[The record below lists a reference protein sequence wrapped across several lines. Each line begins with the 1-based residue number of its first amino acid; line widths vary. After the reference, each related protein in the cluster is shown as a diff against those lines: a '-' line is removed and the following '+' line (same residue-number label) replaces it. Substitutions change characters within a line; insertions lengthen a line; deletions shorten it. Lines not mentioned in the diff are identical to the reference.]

1 MMNNLFA
8 EPMSDFDQFI
18 AAGHTPMM
26 AQYHTLKTAHPDC
39 LLFYRMGDFYELF
52 YDDALI
58 ASKILDITLTRRG
71 KNQGD
76 EIPMCGVPF
85 HAHDSYLAKLIRAG
99 HKVAICEQTE
109 TPEQA
114 KKRGGSKALVNRD
127 VVRIVTAGT
136 LTEDH
141 LLPASTNNYI
151 AAFSQL
157 AGQNAVAWCDV
168 STGEFVVS
176 PTGDADHITLL
187 KRIDAAEILVNDQN
201 LSDLNQFESA
211 KITRQV
217 KQIFDPENAR
227 NRLQQLFG
235 VATLESFGA
244 FSRAELSAAGAL
256 LSYIER
262 TQKGRLPYLQPLRQ
276 IHQTQCL
283 EIDPATARHLELT
296 RTQTGERQGSLID
309 TIDYT
314 LTQAGARLLQRRLL
328 APSYDINEI
337 NARLDDIDACANNS
351 DLLDQLRTDLKHVG
365 DIERAVAR
373 LSCDRGGPR
382 DLLSL
387 RSTITIAGQIK
398 KYLLAQN
405 SCLNHYA
412 IKLNI
417 SNNVATYL
425 DNLTRAIKDTCPML
439 ARDGGFIQKG
449 YSSDLDHFIKLR
461 DESRRLIANLEQKY
475 KLETGIDSL
484 KIAHNNILG
493 YFIEVTSKHAD
504 KLMVITGQKNHAD
517 GINGSNPFI
526 HRQTMAT
533 CARFT
538 TPELST
544 LERDILSATE
554 KSLALELKLFDEFV
568 ATTKQLAP
576 ELHNIASA
584 LSELDVASS
593 LAELKI
599 QNNYTRPV
607 LTDRFDFDVS
617 NARHPVV
624 ENALRKFAKDFTP
637 NSISLHPDTR
647 MVLLTGPNMAGKS
660 TYLRTAALMAILAQA
675 GIPVPAEAAKIG
687 LVDKVF
693 SRVGASDDLAKGQST
708 FMMEMVETATILH
721 RATNR
726 SLVILDEIGRGTATY
741 DGLAIAWSCLEYLH
755 NVNQSRAIFA
765 THYHE
770 LTQLKST
777 LDHLALST
785 MKVQEWNGD
794 IIFMHQVID
803 GAADKS
809 YGVHV
814 AKLAGLPAP
823 AITRA
828 EQVLNHITETG
839 LDSKTMADQLPVFD
853 VHAPSAPAPHPAIQ
867 ELEKADLDSLTPRQ
881 ALDLLYELRRKL

>member
-1 MMNNLFA
+1 MMNNLFSKDS
-8 EPMSDFDQFI
+8 SDFENFV

-26 AQYHTLKTAHPDC
+26 AQYHTLKAAHPDC

-151 AAFSQL
+151 ASYAQL
-157 AGQNAVAWCDV
+157 AGQSAVAWCDV
-168 STGEFVVS
+168 STGEFSVS
-176 PTGDADHITLL
+176 PATATDYVTVL
-187 KRIDAAEILVNDQN
+187 KRIDAAEILITDTHSFDNN
-201 LSDLNQFESA
+201 LFECE
-211 KITRQV
+211 KITKQPKQV
-217 KQIFDPENAR
+217 FDPENAR
-227 NRLQQLFG
+227 ARLQNLFG
-235 VATLESFGA
+235 VSTLEGFGA

-262 TQKGRLPYLQPLRQ
+262 TQKGRIPYLKPLRQ

-283 EIDPATARHLELT
+283 EIDQSTARHLELT
-296 RTQTGERQGSLID
+296 RTQTGERRGSLID

-314 LTQAGARLLQRRLL
+314 VTQAGARLLQRRLL
-328 APSYDINEI
+328 APSCDINEI
-337 NARLDDIDACANNS
+337 NARFDDIESCAA
-351 DLLDQLRTDLKHVG
+351 DQNHLNYIRQDLKHVT

-382 DLLSL
+382 DLLSIS
-387 RSTITIAGQIK
+387 STIEIAQTLSDYIK
-398 KYLLAQN
+398 QHLPSLSHYTERLA
-405 SCLNHYA
+405 
-412 IKLNI
+412 I
-417 SNNVATYL
+417 SS
-425 DNLTRAIKDTCPML
+425 NLADYHDHLKRAIKESCPML
-439 ARDGGFIQKG
+439 ARDGGFIQKH
-449 YSSDLDHFIKLR
+449 YSSELDQFIELR
-461 DESRRLIANLEQKY
+461 DESRRLIANLEQTY
-475 KLETGIDSL
+475 KLSTGIDTL

-493 YFIEVTSKHAD
+493 YFIEVTSKHAE
-504 KLMVITGQKNHAD
+504 KLMISPHQKADITSSH
-517 GINGSNPFI
+517 PFI

-538 TPELST
+538 TPELSN
-544 LERDILSATE
+544 LERDISSAAE

-568 ATTKQLAP
+568 LKTKSVAS
-576 ELHNIASA
+576 ELHEFAFCLA
-584 LSELDVASS
+584 ELDVASS
-593 LAELKI
+593 LAALKS
-599 QNNYTRPV
+599 QHNYTRPV
-607 LTDRFDFDVS
+607 LTAGYEFDIID
-617 NARHPVV
+617 ARHPVV
-624 ENALRKFAKDFTP
+624 EAALRTFAKDFTP
-637 NSISLHPDTR
+637 NSISLSPNTR
-647 MVLLTGPNMAGKS
+647 AVLLTGPNMAGKS

-675 GIPVPAEAAKIG
+675 GIPVPARSATIG
-687 LVDKVF
+687 IVDKVF

-708 FMMEMVETATILH
+708 FMMEMVETATILN

-726 SLVILDEIGRGTATY
+726 SLVILDEIGRGTSTY

-755 NVNQSRAIFA
+755 NINQSRAIFA

-777 LDHLALST
+777 LPHLSLST

-794 IIFMHQVID
+794 IIFMHQVVD

-809 YGVHV
+809 YGIHV
-814 AKLAGLPAP
+814 AKLAGVPLA
-823 AITRA
+823 AIARA
-828 EQVLNHITETG
+828 EDVLASVTAAGAHSHNMVDALPSFDESVNTKGQAPDPIRSAIET
-839 LDSKTMADQLPVFD
+839 LD
-853 VHAPSAPAPHPAIQ
+853 I
-867 ELEKADLDSLTPRQ
+867 DSLSPRQ
-881 ALDLLYELRRKL
+881 ALDFLYDLHQKTK